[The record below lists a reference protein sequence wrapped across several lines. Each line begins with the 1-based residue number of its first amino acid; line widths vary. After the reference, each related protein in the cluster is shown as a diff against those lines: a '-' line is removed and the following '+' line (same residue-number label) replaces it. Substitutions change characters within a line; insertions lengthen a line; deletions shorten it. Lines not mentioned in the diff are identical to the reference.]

1 MKKILFSLG
10 IASLCFTSCAT
21 KIADKE
27 VEKVIQ
33 SEQQPFVWNGANIYF
48 LLTDRFNNGDK
59 TNDVNYNRTAKTA
72 TLRGFEGGDI
82 RGVIQKLDE
91 DYFTDLGVNVIWM
104 TPIVEQIHGA
114 VDEGQGPTYGFHGYW
129 TKDWTTLDKNFG
141 TKEDLQELIE
151 KAHAKGIRIMLDAV
165 INHTGPV
172 TVLDEVYPADWV
184 RVSPQCTYDNYV
196 NTTACTLVKNLPDI
210 LTESEQDVALPL
222 PLLEKWYKEGRLI
235 EEVKELNNFFAKY
248 NLPKAPK
255 YYIMKWLSDYIRNY
269 GIDAYRVDTVKHTEE
284 NVWKVFAAIAKDA
297 FNEYKANNPEKVLD
311 DNDFFLL
318 GEVYNYSINNG
329 QLFSFSD
336 KEVNYFDNGFD
347 ALINFDLRSSQNE
360 SSINL
365 FNRYN
370 DIIQNELKGKSIM
383 IYLSSHDDGSPYDKN
398 STDAWEAGTRLLLT
412 PGIAQIYYGDEI
424 ARPLV
429 IEGTEGDANLRSV
442 MNWDEINAD
451 PIKKELLEHF
461 QKLGQFRNN
470 HPAVG
475 AGVHTTLST
484 NPFIF
489 YRKYNNDEVIV
500 AMDYYR
506 EVKLINVANIW
517 KDGTKVRDA
526 YTGQKTVV
534 KDGQIVLTTPSDL
547 VLLEIIK

>member
-10 IASLCFTSCAT
+10 IASLCLTSCAT
-21 KIADKE
+21 KIAKQE
-27 VEKVIQ
+27 TEKSVQ
-33 SEQQPFVWNGANIYF
+33 TTNQPFVWNGANVYF

-91 DYFTDLGVNVIWM
+91 GYFTNLGVNAIWM

-172 TVLDEVYPADWV
+172 TELDEVFPADWV

-255 YYIMKWLSDYIRNY
+255 YYIMKWLSDYIRKY
-269 GIDAYRVDTVKHTEE
+269 GIDAYRVDTAKHTEE
-284 NVWKVFAAIAKDA
+284 EVWKVFAVIAKDA

-318 GEVYNYSINNG
+318 GEVYNYSINEG

-336 KEVNYFDNGFD
+336 KKVNYFENGFD

-360 SSINL
+360 SSLQL
-365 FNRYN
+365 FDRYN
-370 DIIQNELKGKSIM
+370 DIIQNELKGKTIM
-383 IYLSSHDDGSPYDKN
+383 NYLSSHDDGSPYDKN
-398 STDAWEAGTRLLLT
+398 RSDAWDAGTRLLLA

-429 IEGTEGDANLRSV
+429 VEGAEGDANLRSV
-442 MNWDEINAD
+442 MNWDEIKAD
-451 PIKKELLEHF
+451 PKKKELLTHF

-475 AGVHTTLST
+475 AGVHTTLSAD
-484 NPFIF
+484 PFIF
-489 YRKYNNDEVIV
+489 YRKYKNDEIIV

-526 YTGQKTVV
+526 YTGQKTEV
-534 KDGQIVLTTPSDL
+534 KDGQIVLTTPWDL

>member
-10 IASLCFTSCAT
+10 IASLCLTSCAT
-21 KIADKE
+21 KVIEKNT
-27 VEKVIQ
+27 EKVIQ
-33 SEQQPFVWNGANIYF
+33 TEQQPFVWNGANVYF
-48 LLTDRFNNGDK
+48 LLTDRFSNGDK
-59 TNDVNYNRTAKTA
+59 TNDVNYNRTANTA

-91 DYFTDLGVNVIWM
+91 GYFTDLGVNAIWM

-172 TVLDEVYPADWV
+172 TAFDEVYPADWV

-255 YYIMKWLSDYIRNY
+255 YYIMKWLSDYIRKY

-284 NVWKVFAAIAKDA
+284 DVWKVFAVIAKDA

-311 DNDFFLL
+311 ENDFFLL
-318 GEVYNYSINNG
+318 GEVYNYSINDG
-329 QLFSFSD
+329 QRFSFSD
-336 KEVNYFDNGFD
+336 KDVNYFENGFD

-360 SSINL
+360 SSIKL
-365 FNRYN
+365 FDRYN
-370 DIIQNELKGKSIM
+370 DIIQNELKGKTIM
-383 IYLSSHDDGSPYDKN
+383 NYLSSHDDGSPYDKN
-398 STDAWEAGTRLLLT
+398 RTDAWDAGTRLLLA
-412 PGIAQIYYGDEI
+412 PGISQIYYGDEI

-429 IEGTEGDANLRSV
+429 IEGAEGDANLRSV
-442 MNWDEINAD
+442 MNWDEIKAD
-451 PIKKELLEHF
+451 SKKKELLEHF

-475 AGVHTTLST
+475 AGVHTTLSAD
-484 NPFIF
+484 PFIF

-534 KDGQIVLTTPSDL
+534 KDGQVVLTTPSDL

>member
-1 MKKILFSLG
+1 
-10 IASLCFTSCAT
+10 
-21 KIADKE
+21 
-27 VEKVIQ
+27 
-33 SEQQPFVWNGANIYF
+33 
-48 LLTDRFNNGDK
+48 
-59 TNDVNYNRTAKTA
+59 
-72 TLRGFEGGDI
+72 
-82 RGVIQKLDE
+82 
-91 DYFTDLGVNVIWM
+91 
-104 TPIVEQIHGA
+104 
-114 VDEGQGPTYGFHGYW
+114 
-129 TKDWTTLDKNFG
+129 
-141 TKEDLQELIE
+141 
-151 KAHAKGIRIMLDAV
+151 MLDAV

-172 TVLDEVYPADWV
+172 TALDEVYPANWV

-255 YYIMKWLSDYIRNY
+255 YYIMKWLSDYIRKY

-284 NVWKVFAAIAKDA
+284 EVWKVFAVIAKDA

-318 GEVYNYSINNG
+318 GEVYNYSINDG

-336 KEVNYFDNGFD
+336 KEVNYFENGFD

-360 SSINL
+360 SSIKL
-365 FNRYN
+365 FDRYN
-370 DIIQNELKGKSIM
+370 DIIKNELKGKTIM
-383 IYLSSHDDGSPYDKN
+383 NYLSSHDDGSPYDKN
-398 STDAWEAGTRLLLT
+398 RTDAWDAGTRLLLA

-429 IEGTEGDANLRSV
+429 IEGAEGDANLRSV

-451 PIKKELLEHF
+451 PKKKELLEHF

-475 AGVHTTLST
+475 AGVHTTLSAD
-484 NPFIF
+484 PFIF

-506 EVKLINVANIW
+506 EVKLINVTNIW

-534 KDGQIVLTTPSDL
+534 KDGQVVLTTPWDL